1 MQKRFLTTTEIANE
15 LRVSTDTVLR
25 LIQSGALPALRVS
38 ERLYRVP
45 VPAFARYKS
54 GPVARRRVV
63 HREVRD
69 AADYGEG
76 EEVGRKIP
84 APLART

>member
-1 MQKRFLTTTEIANE
+1 MPKRFLTTTEVAKE

-25 LIQSGALPALRVS
+25 LIRSGSLPALRVS

-45 VPAFARYKS
+45 APAFARFKS

-63 HREVRD
+63 HTEVRD
-69 AADYGEG
+69 TADYGEG
-76 EEVGRKIP
+76 EEVGRGVP
-84 APLART
+84 EPLARA